1 MNEKLIEFFMEEFGE
16 SREEIVRF
24 LSYGGMY
31 ENVTVHITED
41 GDFTYLI
48 EDENGKLV
56 RIPVT

>member
-1 MNEKLIEFFMEEFGE
+1 
-16 SREEIVRF
+16 
-24 LSYGGMY
+24 MY